1 MAKISQII
9 PQKEKASSSQCVVD
23 ETSVEPRPEECVPGA
38 CVLTSDFKVDKGLG
52 KDAVLRPLSNE
63 EDVSTFVPKPVKE
76 NKKKR
81 ASLSE
86 YPKLKKRTARKP
98 NKNVIPLTVESVLHL
113 RDEEEEKYDESTLAV
128 RTKRATDASMPAG
141 SMMPYGALSRTEN
154 IPESGSGRVPELSD
168 VEGTSHRNQPAGV
181 TIREPFEPL
190 RAEVSAPSD
199 SLEVVAIENSPLFP
213 AFSAGVIREAQ
224 ALGPLNLD
232 RPHDEEDPFRDLF
245 SGIEDVAGDES
256 DLFHGL
262 RQALDQ
268 AAAVH
273 REQCCRSQNKLHRY
287 AGDLRRAID
296 EKNSLKLS
304 LGQREEEIKDLRAE
318 LSKAYR
324 DQNDL
329 SEQVMMRLKTYGF
342 DTGTVSNISVSQLQQ
357 NIEMIGG
364 LREEVDVIRM
374 ESLQWKEGMDRF
386 AAEKE
391 TARAQLSS
399 SETQLQKV
407 KEKNLVQAKKIEELE
422 ARLASVLAKAE
433 SDDEKAK
440 TCADALVAVYR
451 ADAEAAQVQARE
463 AAESAD
469 GQVH

>member
-1 MAKISQII
+1 MAKTSQTV
-9 PQKEKASSSQCVVD
+9 PQKEKASSSQCVAD
-23 ETSVEPRPEECVPGA
+23 ETPVEPRPEECVPGT

-52 KDAVLRPLSNE
+52 KDAVLRPLSSE

-86 YPKLKKRTARKP
+86 YPKPKKRTAHKP
-98 NKNVIPLTVESVLHL
+98 IKNVIPLTVESVLRL
-113 RDEEEEKYDESTLAV
+113 RDKEEEEEEEEEEEYDESTLAV
-128 RTKRATDASMPAG
+128 RTKRAADASMPAG
-141 SMMPYGALSRTEN
+141 SMMPYGALSRTEK
-154 IPESGSGRVPELSD
+154 IYR
-168 VEGTSHRNQPAGV
+168 R
-181 TIREPFEPL
+181 
-190 RAEVSAPSD
+190 
-199 SLEVVAIENSPLFP
+199 
-213 AFSAGVIREAQ
+213 
-224 ALGPLNLD
+224 
-232 RPHDEEDPFRDLF
+232 
-245 SGIEDVAGDES
+245 
-256 DLFHGL
+256 
-262 RQALDQ
+262 

-273 REQCCRSQNKLHRY
+273 REQCSRSQNELHRY
-287 AGDLRRAID
+287 TADLKCAID
-296 EKNSLKLS
+296 ERNSLKLS

-329 SEQVMMRLKTYGF
+329 SEQVMMLLKTYGF
-342 DTGTVSNISVSQLQQ
+342 DIGTVSNILVSQLQQ
-357 NIEMIGG
+357 KIKMIGG

-374 ESLQWKEGMDRF
+374 ESLRWKEGMDRF

-422 ARLASVLAKAE
+422 ARLASVLSKAE
-433 SDDEKAK
+433 SDTEKAK
-440 TCADALVAVYR
+440 TCADALMAVYR

-469 GQVH
+469 GQAHWVTELAKHRSRRETLEEIHARGFDLTEEIKRAKELEADAEALIFDDDDDDDGSKSLFFCRLAFDSVSWVAVIYLMNISIMF